1 MNSPTQREL
10 AAKALRDIMQM
21 GTASVLQAVRAL
33 MRAKLAEAHEELE
46 EANDDRQ
53 IYRAQGRAQL
63 ARDILDAL
71 TRDSA

>member
-1 MNSPTQREL
+1 MNSPTPRQL
-10 AAKALRDIMQM
+10 AAKALSDIRQT
-21 GTASVLQAVRAL
+21 GTANVQAVRAL
-33 MRAKLAEAHEELE
+33 MRAKLAEAREELE

-63 ARDILDAL
+63 ARDILGAL